1 MKKIQLSDGMPSD
14 IQKTEVSE
22 KVKDLIDATKNELLE
37 IIRKSD
43 LSYDEAFRVLQSVK
57 VELQNKMI
65 KNKLV

>member
-1 MKKIQLSDGMPSD
+1 M
-14 IQKTEVSE
+14 E
-22 KVKDLIDATKNELLE
+22 KREIESTKNELLE

>member
-1 MKKIQLSDGMPSD
+1 MRARSLSERKVVNCM
-14 IQKTEVSE
+14 E
-22 KVKDLIDATKNELLE
+22 KREIESTKNELLE